1 MNEHLHDDAT
11 AIGYH
16 TEMDD
21 GGDGNDMVHHF
32 AENAAIDFLSRLA
45 LGRIMGTQLGVV
57 DVLDDRDGDD
67 DMEVNLKHTHLIG
80 IFELP
85 DQKSLKKKTKI
96 DSPLSRYSIPYFLK
110 NLKHLMAIDLST

>member
-1 MNEHLHDDAT
+1 MNEHLHGAAA

-32 AENAAIDFLSRLA
+32 AVNAAIDFLSRLA
-45 LGRIMGTQLGVV
+45 LGRIMETPLGVV

-67 DMEVNLKHTHLIG
+67 DDMEMNLKHTHLIK

-85 DQKSLKKKTKI
+85 DQKSLTKKTKI
-96 DSPLSRYSIPYFLK
+96 DSPLSIYSIAYFL
-110 NLKHLMAIDLST
+110 

>member
-1 MNEHLHDDAT
+1 
-11 AIGYH
+11 
-16 TEMDD
+16 MDD

-67 DMEVNLKHTHLIG
+67 DMEVNLKHTHLIK

-85 DQKSLKKKTKI
+85 DQKSLTKKTKRN
-96 DSPLSRYSIPYFLK
+96 PLCRPKHSLELLLTGMYFDYLFK
-110 NLKHLMAIDLST
+110 F

>member
-32 AENAAIDFLSRLA
+32 AESSAIDFLSRLA

-85 DQKSLKKKTKI
+85 DQKSLMKKTKI
-96 DSPLSRYSIPYFLK
+96 DSPLSIYSIAYFL
-110 NLKHLMAIDLST
+110 

>member
-32 AENAAIDFLSRLA
+32 AGNAAIDFLSRLA
-45 LGRIMGTQLGVV
+45 LGRIMGTQLGDV
-57 DVLDDRDGDD
+57 DVLDDREGD

-85 DQKSLKKKTKI
+85 DQKSLMRKTKI
-96 DSPLSRYSIPYFLK
+96 DSPLSILYSIAYFL
-110 NLKHLMAIDLST
+110 